1 MPIIWELKTSNI
13 EYIQET
19 NVQHFNTQQ
28 SITYS
33 SAKRPSIEQFTIRRC
48 EINNYKT
55 GNF

>member
-1 MPIIWELKTSNI
+1 MSITCELKTSNI

-28 SITYS
+28 SISYS
-33 SAKRPSIEQFTIRRC
+33 SAKSPSIEQFTIQRWD
-48 EINNYKT
+48 INNHKT

>member
-1 MPIIWELKTSNI
+1 MPITCELKTSNI

-28 SITYS
+28 SISYS
-33 SAKRPSIEQFTIRRC
+33 SAKSPSIEQFTIQRWD
-48 EINNYKT
+48 INNHKT